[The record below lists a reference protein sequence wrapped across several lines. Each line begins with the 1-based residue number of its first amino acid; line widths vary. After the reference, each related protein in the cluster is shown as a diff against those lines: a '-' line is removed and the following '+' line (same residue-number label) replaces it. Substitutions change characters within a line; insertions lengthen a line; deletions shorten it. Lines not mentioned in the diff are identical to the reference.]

1 MVVRIITLKNK
12 KEINYLFQNG
22 ETSIF
27 FPFMLYFI
35 DSKEPKV
42 LFSISK
48 KKIARAVD
56 RNKLKRQLK
65 AIYAKDF
72 SWNLNKH
79 LAFVYIA
86 NYVCDTK
93 TMKEAMQ
100 KIKDTY
106 DKA

>member
-27 FPFMLYFI
+27 FPFMLYFM

-42 LFSISK
+42 LFSIL

>member
-1 MVVRIITLKNK
+1 
-12 KEINYLFQNG
+12 
-22 ETSIF
+22 
-27 FPFMLYFI
+27 MLYFL

-48 KKIARAVD
+48 KKISKAVD

-65 AIYAKDF
+65 AIYGRDF

-86 NYVCDTK
+86 NYVCDSK
-93 TMKEAMQ
+93 TIKEAMQ
-100 KIKDTY
+100 KIKETY
-106 DKA
+106 EKA

>member
-1 MVVRIITLKNK
+1 MRIITLKNK
-12 KEINYLFQNG
+12 KEIKHLLQNG

-27 FPFMLYFI
+27 FPLMLYFME
-35 DSKEPKV
+35 SKEPKV
-42 LFSISK
+42 LFTISK
-48 KKIARAVD
+48 KKITKAVD

-72 SWNLNKH
+72 SWNMNKH

-106 DKA
+106 EKG